1 MVSIDAGPGVRPSQP
16 IYFNL
21 TFQVLIAII
30 LGVLVGAIAPQT
42 AQDFKPLSDFF
53 IKLVK
58 LVIAPVIFL
67 TIVTGVA
74 HVGDMSKVGR
84 IGGKALIYFE
94 IVTTFALGFG
104 LLMVNLMGP
113 GHGIGHAAANVAGQ
127 VAKYQKDAEHLNT
140 VDFLLGMVPD
150 NVIGAFAKGD
160 LVPVLVF
167 ALFFGAAISAMGERA
182 RDLNNVLAQVLQIF
196 FNIISYIMVLAP
208 IGAFGGMAFAV
219 GANGAEIL
227 TNLALLMLSV
237 YVAMALFV
245 FVGLGII
252 ARTYGFNIFRFVVY
266 IKDELLI
273 VLGTSSS
280 ESALPRIMEK
290 LQRFGAAKPVVGLVI
305 PTGYSFNLDGTSI
318 YMSMATIFIAQAY
331 GVELSIERQIGVLLI
346 LMLTS
351 KGAAGVTGSG
361 FTTLAATLTSLN
373 VVPIEGLGLLIGID
387 RFMSEARA
395 ITNLIGNAVA
405 TVVIAKSEDA
415 FDETMAIEE
424 YRREFNDPK
433 INAI

>member
-1 MVSIDAGPGVRPSQP
+1 MVSIDAGPGVRPSRP

-30 LGVLVGAIAPQT
+30 LGVLVGVLAPHT

-94 IVTTFALGFG
+94 LVTTFALGFG

-113 GHGIGHAAANVAGQ
+113 GHGASHAAANMAADI
-127 VAKYQKDAEHLNT
+127 AKIQKDSEKLNT

-160 LVPVLVF
+160 LIPVLIF
-167 ALFFGAAISAMGERA
+167 ALLFGAAISKMGDRA
-182 RDLNNVLAQVLQIF
+182 SQLNNILAQVSQIF

-208 IGAFGGMAFAV
+208 IGAFGGMAYAIGKF
-219 GANGAEIL
+219 GPEIL
-227 TNLALLMLSV
+227 GNLALLMASV
-237 YVAMALFV
+237 YATMALFICLC
-245 FVGLGII
+245 LGGISWI
-252 ARTYGFNIFRFVVY
+252 YGFNIFRFLAY

-290 LQRFGAAKPVVGLVI
+290 LQRFGVAKPVVGLVI

-331 GVELSIERQIGVLLI
+331 GVELSIEKQIGILLI
-346 LMLTS
+346 LMVTS

-361 FTTLAATLTSLN
+361 FTTLAATLASLQ
-373 VVPIEGLGLLIGID
+373 VVPIEGLGLLIGVD

-405 TVVIAKSEDA
+405 TVVIAKSEKA
-415 FDETMAIEE
+415 FDETMAIDE
-424 YRREFNDPK
+424 YRREFNNPK
-433 INAI
+433 IGSL